1 MEPIDEEAFRKLKLA
16 GRILR
21 EVREE
26 IRSIIHEKMPV
37 IELCERA
44 EHLIIEK
51 GAKPAF
57 PCNIS
62 INEVAAHYTSPPGDT
77 LTIPQGAL
85 VKVDLG
91 AHIDGYVVDT
101 AITVCFNPQYGE
113 LVRTAEKAL
122 QAAIETIRPGL
133 PTSALGSV
141 IEQNI
146 KSRGF
151 KPISNLTG
159 HQVGRYMV
167 HAGTSLPNIYHPSI
181 AKLKLGGAYA
191 IEPFVTLPEAAGK
204 VEDSFEV
211 TIFRLLKPRKVASL
225 EARKLL
231 GYIEENFK
239 TLPFALRW
247 IRNVIP
253 KEHFNKAFHE
263 LLKSK
268 AVMGYPVFME
278 ASRQPVAQAEHTV
291 LVVEDGCVVLT

>member
-1 MEPIDEEAFRKLKLA
+1 LEPIDEEAFGKLKLA

-37 IELCERA
+37 IEICERA
-44 EHLIIEK
+44 EQLIIEK

-77 LTIPQGAL
+77 LTIPEGAL

-101 AITVCFNPQYGE
+101 AITVCFNPQYVE

-133 PTSALGSV
+133 PTSVLGSV

-159 HQVGRYMV
+159 HQVGRYVV

-204 VEDSFEV
+204 VEDGSEV
-211 TIFRLLKPRKVASL
+211 TIFRLLKPKKVGSL

-247 IRNVIP
+247 IKNVVP
-253 KEHFNKAFHE
+253 KDHFNKAFHE
-263 LLKSK
+263 LLKAK
-268 AVMGYPVFME
+268 AVIGYPVFIE
-278 ASRQPVAQAEHTV
+278 VSKQPVAQAEHTV
-291 LVVEDGCVVLT
+291 LVVEDGCVILT